1 MQTNRKQI
9 SALVAWRW
17 EKDGAGCRT
26 GTSEGMREELSEGN
40 EYLFYAD
47 SPANVNAP

>member
-17 EKDGAGCRT
+17 EKDGAGCKT
-26 GTSEGMREELSEGN
+26 GTSKGMREEISKGE
-40 EYLFYAD
+40 EYLFHAD
-47 SPANVNAP
+47 SSATVNAH